1 MPPDDLIRLR
11 HMAEAARLAIGF
23 CQGRQ
28 RADLD
33 SDAML
38 RLAVLHAAQIVG
50 EAAAKMSAAGRSEA
64 PAIDWPVIVGMR
76 NRLVHAYFDINAD
89 ILWET
94 VLQGLPALLMKLQ
107 AVDGVGGSSQPGN

>member
-28 RADLD
+28 RADMD
-33 SDAML
+33 TDAML
-38 RLAVLHAAQIVG
+38 RLAVLHAVQIVG
-50 EAAAKMSAAGRSEA
+50 EAATKVSAAGRGEA

-94 VLQGLPALLMKLQ
+94 VMQGLPALLTQLQ
-107 AVDGVGGSSQPGN
+107 AVDGVAETAPPGN